1 MFRDTNVSGYCIH
14 VIYNNNRGQNEHVVK
29 TQAFLKCIEL
39 RIFSPAVILVI
50 RDAFIQTVFLPNR
63 IMRQF
68 FNEHNPI
75 CLTKVYIRVI
85 QYQNV
90 STIIILRINYK
101 SKKCI
106 SCR

>member
-1 MFRDTNVSGYCIH
+1 MSMLSKHKHI
-14 VIYNNNRGQNEHVVK
+14 
-29 TQAFLKCIEL
+29 LKCIEL
-39 RIFSPAVILVI
+39 RIFSPAVILII

-90 STIIILRINYK
+90 STIIIRPIIKVKNIFHVGKK
-101 SKKCI
+101 S
-106 SCR
+106 